1 LLLLAVSAR
10 RHVRRSRWRSRG
22 PGDGVSTG
30 GTPRIL
36 RIATARSCARR

>member
-10 RHVRRSRWRSRG
+10 RRCQAIPLAVTGH
-22 PGDGVSTG
+22 GDGVSPG
-30 GTPRIL
+30 GPPRVP